1 MGGQEGKRRGLSEVY
16 SVWGFSSHLLGEFV
30 SLLTVLYNVY
40 MFFQI
45 FSDQLTFAFYHVLKS
60 WNSFGRSSRYEDS

>member
-30 SLLTVLYNVY
+30 SLLIVLYNARSIC
-40 MFFQI
+40 FF
-45 FSDQLTFAFYHVLKS
+45 
-60 WNSFGRSSRYEDS
+60 RSSLTS